1 MEINPGSRIES
12 SLMKKWSGKKH
23 LYEILLMALIVC
35 LCGGCG
41 NAQEEV
47 MSDSVSAGVGVA
59 AEAGGAKNAGQAAA
73 AEDGTEKNVGQETA
87 AEVGAETNVGQA
99 AAAEDG
105 RSKDAGSGGVNAVSG
120 NLLGQ
125 VGAETQMTKEKVTT
139 PAESEMSRREP
150 VKVKGIYVSG
160 PVAGIA
166 RMDDLI
172 ELVDQTELNAMVI
185 DIKNDEGKVTYKM
198 QSEQVQAI
206 GAAVGYIPDIEEL
219 VKKCKEK
226 GIYLIARIVA
236 FRDPYLAE
244 KMPEWA
250 VHTKNGEIFR
260 DKSGLAWV
268 NPYERGVWDYLVEI
282 ASEAAAVG
290 FDEIQF
296 DYIRFS
302 TDVKTEEVDY
312 GPEDERIGKIGIIT
326 EFTEYMYEKLSQLG
340 VYVAADV
347 FGTVI
352 ENETDQQIVGQDYVK
367 MAEHLDYICPMVYPS
382 HYRNGSYGIAVPDA
396 DPYKTINEACS
407 ASVQELA
414 TLPEENRARV
424 RTWLQSF
431 TASWVPG
438 HISYGPQQIRAQIKG
453 AYDAGYDEWILWNA
467 AVKYQRDSLLTEEEA
482 EAERLQWDAEKNEA
496 EQRARQEEAERQV
509 AEKEQAGEAEVAGQ
523 SEAAEEKETKEQA
536 GETEVAGQ
544 SEAAEEKE
552 TKEQAGEAEATGQSE
567 AVEEKEIKEQ
577 PPEE

>member
-1 MEINPGSRIES
+1 MRSMGTEEKGAKRTLKNLLKRREYLYRVFM
-12 SLMKKWSGKKH
+12 LM
-23 LYEILLMALIVC
+23 LIGG
-35 LCGGCG
+35 LCCGCG
-41 NAQEEV
+41 NVQEEV
-47 MSDSVSAGVGVA
+47 MADY
-59 AEAGGAKNAGQAAA
+59 AGQ
-73 AEDGTEKNVGQETA
+73 E
-87 AEVGAETNVGQA
+87 AETSTGTGETT
-99 AAAEDG
+99 ED
-105 RSKDAGSGGVNAVSG
+105 SQDAGAADVGNALESGGVQGEARTKDAFEKESVISEGNSVSSNASG
-120 NLLGQ
+120 HDGEKTDMS
-125 VGAETQMTKEKVTT
+125 AKEEDLSEEEDT
-139 PAESEMSRREP
+139 PRREP

-166 RMDDLI
+166 RMDELI
-172 ELVDQTELNAMVI
+172 ELVDQTELNAIVI
-185 DIKNDEGKVTYKM
+185 DIKNDEGRVTYRM
-198 QSEQVQAI
+198 RSDQVQEFEA
-206 GAAVGYIPDIEEL
+206 GVGYIPDIEAL

-226 GIYLIARIVA
+226 NIYLIARIVA

-244 KMPEWA
+244 KKPEWA
-250 VHTKNGEIFR
+250 VHTKDGGIFR

-282 ASEAAAVG
+282 ATEAATAG

-312 GPEDERIGKIGIIT
+312 GPEDESIGKIGIIT
-326 EFTEYMYEKLSQLG
+326 EFTEYMYEKLRPLG

-396 DPYKTINEACS
+396 DPYRTIYGACS
-407 ASVQELA
+407 ASVQELGVLA
-414 TLPEENRARV
+414 EENRAQV
-424 RTWLQSF
+424 RAWLQSF

-482 EAERLQWDAEKNEA
+482 ET
-496 EQRARQEEAERQV
+496 ERQQW
-509 AEKEQAGEAEVAGQ
+509 EIERKE
-523 SEAAEEKETKEQA
+523 AEEKEAKRQKTEEETAQEPEEA
-536 GETEVAGQ
+536 GEGAEAEPVKKE
-544 SEAAEEKE
+544 SESDG
-552 TKEQAGEAEATGQSE
+552 GEAQPTEQESEGEGAEAEPVKQETEGEGARMQTGE
-567 AVEEKEIKEQ
+567 
-577 PPEE
+577 PETTKQESVGQQNP

>member
-1 MEINPGSRIES
+1 MCD
-12 SLMKKWSGKKH
+12 
-23 LYEILLMALIVC
+23 ILLVALIVC
-35 LCGGCG
+35 LCWGCG

-47 MSDSVSAGVGVA
+47 MSDNVSAGEEVT
-59 AEAGGAKNAGQAAA
+59 
-73 AEDGTEKNVGQETA
+73 AEDKTEKNVGQKAATEDGAEKNVGQETA
-87 AEVGAETNVGQA
+87 AEVGAETNVGQKA
-99 AAAEDG
+99 ATEDG
-105 RSKDAGSGGVNAVSG
+105 MPKGAGSGGVNAVSG
-120 NLLGQ
+120 NLLSQ
-125 VGAETQMTKEKVTT
+125 AGAETQMAEEQVTA
-139 PAESEMSRREP
+139 PGEREMPRRES

-198 QSEQVQAI
+198 QSEQVLAI
-206 GAAVGYIPDIEEL
+206 EAAVGYIPDIEAL

-226 GIYLIARIVA
+226 DIYLIARIVA

-312 GPEDERIGKIGIIT
+312 GPENERIDKIGIIT
-326 EFTEYMYEKLSQLG
+326 EFTEYMYEKLRRLG

-407 ASVQELA
+407 ASVQELV

>member
-1 MEINPGSRIES
+1 
-12 SLMKKWSGKKH
+12 MKKWSGKKH
-23 LYEILLMALIVC
+23 LCDILLVALIVC
-35 LCGGCG
+35 LCWGCG

-47 MSDSVSAGVGVA
+47 MSDNVSAGEEVT
-59 AEAGGAKNAGQAAA
+59 
-73 AEDGTEKNVGQETA
+73 AEDKAEKDVGQKAVTEDGAEKNVGQKA
-87 AEVGAETNVGQA
+87 ATEEGMPKG
-99 AAAEDG
+99 
-105 RSKDAGSGGVNAVSG
+105 AGSGGVNAVSG
-120 NLLGQ
+120 NLLSQ
-125 VGAETQMTKEKVTT
+125 AGAETQMAEEQVTA
-139 PAESEMSRREP
+139 PGESEMPRREP

-198 QSEQVQAI
+198 QSEQVLAI
-206 GAAVGYIPDIEEL
+206 EAAVGYIPDIEAL

-226 GIYLIARIVA
+226 DIYLIARIVA

-312 GPEDERIGKIGIIT
+312 GPENERIGKIGIIT
-326 EFTEYMYEKLSQLG
+326 EFTEYMYEKLRRLG

-407 ASVQELA
+407 ASVQELV

-424 RTWLQSF
+424 RAWLQSF
-431 TASWVPG
+431 TASWVPA

-509 AEKEQAGEAEVAGQ
+509 AEKEQAGEAEVTGQ
-523 SEAAEEKETKEQA
+523 SETAEEKEP
-536 GETEVAGQ
+536 
-544 SEAAEEKE
+544 
-552 TKEQAGEAEATGQSE
+552 KEQAGEAEATGQPEAAEEKEPKEQSVEPQEATGQPE
-567 AVEEKEIKEQ
+567 AVEEEIKEQ
-577 PPEE
+577 PPAE